1 MKYIHRIDFQDPQSF
16 DVAVA
21 STIDEVKHLAGAGF
35 QKFDEVNRLQ
45 ATEEIR
51 KLNKCNP

>member
-51 KLNKCNP
+51 KLNNCNP